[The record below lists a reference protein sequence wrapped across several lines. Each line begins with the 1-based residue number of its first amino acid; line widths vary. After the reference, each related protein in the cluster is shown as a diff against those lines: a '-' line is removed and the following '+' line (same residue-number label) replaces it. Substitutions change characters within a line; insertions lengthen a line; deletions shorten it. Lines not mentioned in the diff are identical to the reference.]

1 MEAPMKQIAT
11 LRSQSSWLS
20 IVVIALGACAAFL
33 VGCTMVH
40 INGDATNSIEYKGD
54 ESVGR
59 DYAMRACRK
68 GSQNSVEV
76 VSIVNK
82 DETLPPGQGR
92 QIITFKCSA
101 KPPTVG

>member
-1 MEAPMKQIAT
+1 MKQIAT
-11 LRSQSSWLS
+11 LRSKSAPLS
-20 IVVIALGACAAFL
+20 IFVIALGASAAFFA
-33 VGCTMVH
+33 GCTMVH
-40 INGDATNSIEYKGD
+40 LNGDATNSIEYKGD

-68 GSQNSVEV
+68 GNQNSVDV

-82 DETLPPGQGR
+82 DEALPPGQGR

-101 KPPTVG
+101 KPPRPPGTG

>member
-1 MEAPMKQIAT
+1 MKQIAI
-11 LRSQSSWLS
+11 LSAQSRPWLMPVGALS
-20 IVVIALGACAAFL
+20 FCIALVG
-33 VGCTMVH
+33 GCTMVH
-40 INGDATNSIEYKGD
+40 INGDATNSITYTGD

-82 DETLPPGQGR
+82 DESLPPGQGR

-101 KPPTVG
+101 KPPKPPDVG